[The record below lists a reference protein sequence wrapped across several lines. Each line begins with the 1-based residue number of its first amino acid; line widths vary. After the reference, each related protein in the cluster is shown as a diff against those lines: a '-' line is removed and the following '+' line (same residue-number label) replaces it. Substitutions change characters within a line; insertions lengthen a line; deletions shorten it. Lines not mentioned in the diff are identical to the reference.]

1 MRNGRNVK
9 LFVVVAFAALA
20 GILLYSSMPKADA
33 QSKTTETFDWRLPK
47 GFPVPRVPADN
58 PMTAAKV
65 ELGRHLF
72 FDKRLSINEK
82 TSCAT
87 CHLQERAFTEDKKL
101 SVGTTGDV
109 HPRNS
114 MSLANVAYAA
124 SLNWANPSV
133 IHLERQPMV
142 PIFGEDPVE
151 MGMAGKEDLLIA
163 RLKAEPR
170 YARLF
175 ADAFPGEATRI
186 TLNQVNYSL
195 ASFVRSL
202 ISGNSPYDK
211 YKYGKQ
217 PDAITKAA
225 IRGEQLFFSEHLEC
239 MDCHT
244 GFNLSGASNYVGKA
258 VEKTEFENN
267 GLYNIDGKGGFP
279 KDNTG
284 LFEFTRKADDM
295 GKFKVPT
302 LRNIELTAPYMHDG
316 TIATLDEVIEHYKA
330 GGRTI
335 ASGPNKGNGSLNPFK
350 SAFVPGFRLTPEEKS
365 DLIAFLRSLTDK
377 EFITDPRYSDPWRS
391 EVRVR

>member
-1 MRNGRNVK
+1 MKAQVYSK
-9 LFVVVAFAALA
+9 LAVLFVFVMF
-20 GILLYSSMPKADA
+20 GLLFLGSNIFDSKA
-33 QSKTTETFDWRLPK
+33 QTKTESYDWRLPK
-47 GFPVPRVPADN
+47 GFPVPRVADDN

-72 FDKRLSINEK
+72 YDKRLSINEK

-101 SVGTTGDV
+101 SVGTTGEV

-124 SLNWANPSV
+124 SFNWANPTV
-133 IHLERQPMV
+133 TLLERQPMV
-142 PIFGEDPVE
+142 PIFGETPVE
-151 MGMAGKEDLLIA
+151 MGMSGKEELLLA

-170 YARLF
+170 YAKLF
-175 ADAFPGEATRI
+175 AEAYPETAGKLA
-186 TLNQVNYSL
+186 LNQVTQSL
-195 ASFVRSL
+195 ASFVRCL
-202 ISGNSPYDK
+202 ISGNSPYDQ
-211 YKYGKQ
+211 YKFEKKA
-217 PDAITKAA
+217 DAISVSAK
-225 IRGEQLFFSEHLEC
+225 RGEQLFFSERLEC
-239 MDCHT
+239 TDCHT

-267 GLYNIDGKGGFP
+267 GIYNIDGKGGYP

-284 LFEFTRKADDM
+284 LFEFTHAAEDM

-316 TIATLDEVIEHYKA
+316 SIATLEDVIEHYKA

-335 ASGPNKGNGSLNPFK
+335 KDGPNKGNGSENPNK
-350 SAFVPGFRLTPEEKS
+350 SSFVRGFNLSGAEKA
-365 DLIAFLRSLTDK
+365 DLMAFLKSLTDNQ
-377 EFITDPRYSDPWRS
+377 FITDPRFSDPWK
-391 EVRVR
+391 

>member
-1 MRNGRNVK
+1 MRNGRDIK
-9 LFVVVAFAALA
+9 LFVVIAFAALA

-33 QSKTTETFDWRLPK
+33 QSKTAEAYDWRLPK
-47 GFPVPRVPADN
+47 GFPVPRVPPDN
-58 PMTAAKV
+58 PMTTAKV

-72 FDKRLSINEK
+72 YDKRLSINEK

-101 SVGTTGDV
+101 SVGTTGEV

-133 IHLERQPMV
+133 IHLERQPMD

-163 RLKAEPR
+163 RLKAEPL

-175 ADAFPGEATRI
+175 ADAFPDDARRI
-186 TLNQVNYSL
+186 TLTQVNYSL

-217 PDAITKAA
+217 PDAISKAA

-244 GFNLSGASNYVGKA
+244 GFNLSGASNYIGKA

-267 GLYNIDGKGGFP
+267 GLYNIDGKGGYP
-279 KDNTG
+279 PNNTG
-284 LFEFTRKADDM
+284 LFEFTNDREDM

-316 TIATLDEVIEHYKA
+316 SIATLDDVIGHYKA

-335 ASGPNKGNGSLNPFK
+335 KDGPNAGDGSKNPFK
-350 SAFVPGFRLTPEEKS
+350 SSFVSGFRLAAAEKA
-365 DLIAFLRSLTDK
+365 DLIEFLLSLTDK
-377 EFITDPRYSDPWRS
+377 EFIKDPRFSDPWK
-391 EVRVR
+391 